1 MTSES
6 GSPFGPAMSSA
17 PTKTLTSVPSA
28 SSSVSQCGLPSQFG
42 SAHQKGFQPDSAI
55 LCRRSATARCSSC
68 ESWLKSGS
76 DTSLVPVVKNLSG
89 LGRGVHGDGHGA
101 HRHLSGQHAEHV
113 GLAVLDLLGCDAC
126 GLAQHAVV
134 GSHVGLSLL

>member
-1 MTSES
+1 MMPES
-6 GSPFGPAMSSA
+6 GSPLGPAMSSA

-76 DTSLVPVVKNLSG
+76 DTPLVLRDCVL
-89 LGRGVHGDGHGA
+89 LGTDRVVHGNRHRPD
-101 HRHLSGQHAEHV
+101 RHLSGQHAQHFLTLCGGV
-113 GLAVLDLLGCDAC
+113 GHDPGLLF
-126 GLAQHAVV
+126 QE
-134 GSHVGLSLL
+134 